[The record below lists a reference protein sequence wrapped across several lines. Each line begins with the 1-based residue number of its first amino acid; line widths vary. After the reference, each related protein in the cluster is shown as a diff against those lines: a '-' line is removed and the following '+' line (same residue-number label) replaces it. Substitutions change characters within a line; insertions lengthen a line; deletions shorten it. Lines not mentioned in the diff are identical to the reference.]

1 MDEQFFLHMVKSS
14 GHIAALLRL
23 IRWPNL
29 LIVAATQILIRYCI
43 IKPLLGQGNMTLQ
56 LPENLFFML
65 VAATVLTT
73 AAGYVINDYFDR
85 KIDRVNKPSAV
96 IVGKL
101 VYPRHAMA
109 YHLFFSIAGTIL
121 GIWVSFRAHVLF
133 MGLIFFM
140 VNGLL
145 WFYSTTY
152 KRQFLLG
159 NFIVALLAALVP
171 FLVLLYE
178 LPLLAREYGSQ
189 VTPMIKY
196 LMIWVLGFALFAFL
210 LNLIRE
216 FVKDAEDL
224 EGDKVYGKRTI
235 AVVWGIPSVRWI
247 AAALLLVVVLLLI
260 SAWYFYI
267 PDGIT
272 LIYFILFLIIPL
284 LVTMGILLLKNS
296 SGSFHQASLLLK
308 FILITGLS
316 YMIIV
321 NIIIS
326 RLT

>member
-1 MDEQFFLHMVKSS
+1 MVTFT
-14 GHIAALLRL
+14 GHIAALFRL

-29 LIVAATQILIRYCI
+29 LIVALTQILIRYCI
-43 IKPLLGQGNMTLQ
+43 IGPILSQGNMTLQ
-56 LPENLFFML
+56 LSGALFLML
-65 VAATVLTT
+65 VLATVFTT

-85 KIDRVNKPSAV
+85 KIDRVNKPSEV

-109 YHLFFSIAGTIL
+109 YHLFFSITGTIL
-121 GIWVSFRAHVLF
+121 GVWVSFKSHVLF
-133 MGLIFFM
+133 LSLIFFM

-159 NFIVALLAALVP
+159 NFIVALLAAFVP

-189 VTPMIKY
+189 FTPMTKY

-210 LNLIRE
+210 VNLVRE

-224 EGDKVYGKRTI
+224 EGDRVYGKRTI
-235 AVVWGIPSVRWI
+235 AVVWGIPASRWI
-247 AAALLLVVVLLLI
+247 SAAMLLVGVLLLI
-260 SAWYFYI
+260 LAWYFFI
-267 PDGIT
+267 PDGLT
-272 LIYFILFLIIPL
+272 LIYFVMFLIIPM
-284 LVTMGILLLKNS
+284 LVAMGILLLKNS
-296 SGSFHQASLLLK
+296 SESFRQASLLLK
-308 FILITGLS
+308 LIMISGLS
-316 YMIIV
+316 YMILV
-321 NIIIS
+321 NIIIG
-326 RLT
+326 RLS

>member
-1 MDEQFFLHMVKSS
+1 MVKDS
-14 GHIAALLRL
+14 GNITAFLRL
-23 IRWPNL
+23 IRLPNL

-43 IKPLLGQGNMTLQ
+43 ISPLLSRGYMSLQ
-56 LPENLFFML
+56 LSDGLFALL
-65 VAATVLTT
+65 VVATVFTT

-85 KIDRVNKPSAV
+85 KIDRVNKPSDV

-109 YHLFFSIAGTIL
+109 YHLFFSATGTII

-133 MGLIFFM
+133 LSLIFFM

-159 NFIVALLAALVP
+159 NFIVALLAAFVP
-171 FLVLLYE
+171 FMVLLYE
-178 LPLLAREYGSQ
+178 LPMLAREYGSQ
-189 VTPMIKY
+189 VTPMVKY
-196 LMIWVLGFALFAFL
+196 LMIWVLGFSLFAFL

-224 EGDKVYGKRTI
+224 EGDKVFGKRTI
-235 AVVWGIPSVRWI
+235 AVVWGIPATRWI
-247 AAALLLVVVLLLI
+247 SAALLFLAVILLI
-260 SAWYFYI
+260 VAWYFYI
-267 PDGIT
+267 PDGLT
-272 LIYFILFLIIPL
+272 LMYFIFFLIIPML
-284 LVTMGILLLKNS
+284 MTMGILLIKNS
-296 SGSFHQASLLLK
+296 TGAFRQASLLLK

-321 NIIIS
+321 KIIIN
-326 RLT
+326 RFA

>member
-1 MDEQFFLHMVKSS
+1 MVKES
-14 GHIAALLRL
+14 GHITAFIRL
-23 IRWPNL
+23 IRLPNL
-29 LIVAATQILIRYCI
+29 FIVAATQVLIRYCI
-43 IKPLLGQGNMTLQ
+43 ISPLLGQGNMELQ
-56 LPENLFFML
+56 LPGGLFAML
-65 VAATVLTT
+65 VVATVFTA

-85 KIDRVNKPSAV
+85 KIDRVNKPAAV
-96 IVGKL
+96 IVGKF

-109 YHLFFSIAGTIL
+109 YHLFFSITGTIL
-121 GIWVSFRAHVLF
+121 GIWVSYRAHVLY
-133 MGLIFFM
+133 MSLIFFM

-159 NFIVALLAALVP
+159 NFIVALLAAFVP

-178 LPLLAREYGSQ
+178 LPLLARNYGSQ
-189 VTPMIKY
+189 FTPLAKY
-196 LMIWVLGFALFAFL
+196 LLIWVLGFALFAFL
-210 LNLIRE
+210 INLIRE

-224 EGDKVYGKRTI
+224 EGDKVFGKRTI
-235 AVVWGIPSVRWI
+235 PVVWGITPTRWI
-247 AAALLLVVVLLLI
+247 SAALLFVVILMLI
-260 SAWYFYI
+260 STWYFYI
-267 PDGIT
+267 PDGLS
-272 LIYFILFLIIPL
+272 LIYFIFFLIIPI
-284 LVTMGILLLKNS
+284 LVAMGILLIKNS

-321 NIIIS
+321 NIIIN

>member
-1 MDEQFFLHMVKSS
+1 MVKVLE
-14 GHIAALLRL
+14 HIISLLKL
-23 IRWPNL
+23 IRLPNL

-43 IKPLLGQGNMTLQ
+43 IGPLLAQGNMTLQ
-56 LPENLFFML
+56 LPDGLFFML
-65 VAATVLTT
+65 VMATVLTT

-85 KIDRVNKPSAV
+85 KVDRVNKPSAV

-109 YHLFFSIAGTIL
+109 YHLFFSIAATIL

-133 MGLIFFM
+133 LSLIFFM

-145 WFYSTTY
+145 WFYSITY

-159 NFIVALLAALVP
+159 NFIVAILAALVP

-196 LMIWVLGFALFAFL
+196 LMIWVLGFAFFAFL
-210 LNLIRE
+210 VNLIRE

-224 EGDKVYGKRTI
+224 EGDRVYGKRTI
-235 AVVWGIPSVRWI
+235 AVVWGLPAARWI
-247 AAALLLVVVLLLI
+247 SAALLLVAVLLLMA
-260 SAWYFYI
+260 AWYFYI

-272 LIYFILFLIIPL
+272 LAYFILFLIIPM
-284 LVTMGILLLKNS
+284 LVTAGILLLKNS
-296 SGSFHQASLLLK
+296 PGSFHQASLLLK
-308 FILITGLS
+308 FILVTGLS

-326 RLT
+326 RLS

>member
-1 MDEQFFLHMVKSS
+1 MVGNTGYIS
-14 GHIAALLRL
+14 ALIRL
-23 IRWPNL
+23 IRLPNL

-43 IKPLLGQGNMTLQ
+43 ISPLLGQGNMSLQ
-56 LPENLFFML
+56 LHGGLFAML
-65 VAATVLTT
+65 VVATVFTT

-109 YHLFFSIAGTIL
+109 IHLFFSIIGTIL
-121 GIWVSFRAHVLF
+121 GIWVSFKAHVLYLS
-133 MGLIFFM
+133 LIFFM

-159 NFIVALLAALVP
+159 NFIVALLAAFVP

-189 VTPMIKY
+189 VTPMIRY
-196 LMIWVLGFALFAFL
+196 LMIWVLGFALFAFM

-224 EGDKVYGKRTI
+224 EGDRVFGKRTI
-235 AVVWGIPSVRWI
+235 PVVWGVPAARWI
-247 AAALLLVVVLLLI
+247 SAALLFIAVLLLI

-267 PDGIT
+267 PDGLS
-272 LIYFILFLIIPL
+272 LIYFIFFLIIPM
-284 LVTMGILLLKNS
+284 LVVMGILLIKNS
-296 SGSFHQASLLLK
+296 TGSFHQASLLLK
-308 FILITGLS
+308 FILITGLG

-321 NIIIS
+321 NVIIS

>member
-1 MDEQFFLHMVKSS
+1 MVTSS
-14 GHIAALLRL
+14 GHITALLRL
-23 IRWPNL
+23 IRLPNL
-29 LIVAATQILIRYCI
+29 LIVAATQVLIRYCI
-43 IKPLLGQGNMTLQ
+43 IGPLLSQGNMNLQ
-56 LPENLFFML
+56 LPEGLFFML
-65 VAATVLTT
+65 VTATVFTT

-85 KIDRVNKPSAV
+85 KIDRVNKPSEV

-121 GIWVSFRAHVLF
+121 GIWVSFKAHLLF
-133 MGLIFFM
+133 LSLIFFM

-189 VTPMIKY
+189 FTPMIKY
-196 LMIWVLGFALFAFL
+196 LMVWVLGFAFFAFL
-210 LNLIRE
+210 VNLIRE
-216 FVKDAEDL
+216 FVKDGEDL
-224 EGDKVYGKRTI
+224 EGDRVYGKKTI
-235 AVVWGIPSVRWI
+235 AVIWGIEAARWI
-247 AAALLLVVVLLLI
+247 SAVLLIIAVLLLI
-260 SAWYFYI
+260 TAWYFYI
-267 PDGIT
+267 PDSIT
-272 LIYFILFLIIPL
+272 FVYFLLFLVIPM
-284 LVTMGILLLKNS
+284 LVTIGILLLKKS

-308 FILITGLS
+308 FILVTGLS

-321 NIIIS
+321 NLIIS
-326 RLT
+326 RLS

>member
-1 MDEQFFLHMVKSS
+1 MVENS
-14 GHIAALLRL
+14 GHISALFRL
-23 IRWPNL
+23 IRLPNL

-43 IKPLLGQGNMTLQ
+43 IGPLLGQGSMSLQ
-56 LPENLFFML
+56 LPGGLFAML
-65 VAATVLTT
+65 VVATVFTT

-96 IVGKL
+96 IVGKF

-109 YHLFFSIAGTIL
+109 YHLFLSIAGTIL
-121 GIWVSFRAHVLF
+121 GIWVSFRVHVLYLS
-133 MGLIFFM
+133 LIFFM

-159 NFIVALLAALVP
+159 NFMVALLAALVP

-210 LNLIRE
+210 VNLIRE

-224 EGDKVYGKRTI
+224 AGDKVFGKRTI
-235 AVVWGIPSVRWI
+235 PVAWGLPATRWI
-247 AAALLLVVVLLLI
+247 SAALLLVTVILLLF
-260 SAWYFYI
+260 AWYYYI
-267 PDGIT
+267 PDG
-272 LIYFILFLIIPL
+272 LSLVYFIFFLVIPI
-284 LVTMGILLLKNS
+284 LVAMGILLTKNS

-308 FILITGLS
+308 FILITGLG

-321 NIIIS
+321 NIIIN

>member
-1 MDEQFFLHMVKSS
+1 MVTFT
-14 GHIAALLRL
+14 GHIAALFRL

-29 LIVAATQILIRYCI
+29 LIVALTQILIRYCI
-43 IKPLLGQGNMTLQ
+43 IGPILSQGNMTPQ
-56 LPENLFFML
+56 LPGALFLML
-65 VAATVLTT
+65 VLATVFTT

-85 KIDRVNKPSAV
+85 KIDRVNKPSEV

-121 GIWVSFRAHVLF
+121 GVWVSYKCHVLF
-133 MGLIFFM
+133 LSLIFFM

-159 NFIVALLAALVP
+159 NFIVALLAAFVP

-189 VTPMIKY
+189 FTPMTKY
-196 LMIWVLGFALFAFL
+196 LMIWVLGFAFFAFL
-210 LNLIRE
+210 VNLVRE
-216 FVKDAEDL
+216 FVKDVEDL
-224 EGDKVYGKRTI
+224 EGDRVYGKRTI
-235 AVVWGIPSVRWI
+235 AVVWGIPASRWI
-247 AAALLLVVVLLLI
+247 SAALLLVGVLLLI
-260 SAWYFYI
+260 MAWYFFI

-272 LIYFILFLIIPL
+272 LFYFVLFLIIPM
-284 LVTMGILLLKNS
+284 LVAMGILLLKNS
-296 SGSFHQASLLLK
+296 SESFRQASLLLK
-308 FILITGLS
+308 LIMISGLS
-316 YMIIV
+316 YMILV
-321 NIIIS
+321 NIIIG
-326 RLT
+326 RLS

>member
-1 MDEQFFLHMVKSS
+1 MVRDY
-14 GHIAALLRL
+14 GHIGAFLRL
-23 IRWPNL
+23 IRLPNL

-43 IKPLLGQGNMTLQ
+43 ISPLLSQGNMTLQ
-56 LPENLFFML
+56 LPGALFALL
-65 VAATVLTT
+65 VAATVFTT

-96 IVGKL
+96 IVGKF

-121 GIWVSFRAHVLF
+121 GIWVSFRAHVLYLS
-133 MGLIFFM
+133 LIFFM

-159 NFIVALLAALVP
+159 NLIVALLAALVP

-178 LPLLAREYGSQ
+178 LPLLAREYGSRLAP
-189 VTPMIKY
+189 VVKY
-196 LMIWVLGFALFAFL
+196 LMIWVMGFALFAFL
-210 LNLIRE
+210 VNLIRE
-216 FVKDAEDL
+216 IVKDAEDL
-224 EGDKVYGKRTI
+224 EGDRVFGKKTI
-235 AVVWGIPSVRWI
+235 PVVWGIPATRWI
-247 AAALLLVVVLLLI
+247 SAVLLLVAVLLLI
-260 SAWYFYI
+260 AAWYFYI
-267 PDGIT
+267 PDGIS
-272 LIYFILFLIIPL
+272 LVYFILFLIIPM
-284 LVTMGILLLKNS
+284 LVAMGILLTKNS
-296 SGSFHQASLLLK
+296 PGSFHQASLLLK

-321 NIIIS
+321 NIIIN

>member
-1 MDEQFFLHMVKSS
+1 MVENT
-14 GHIAALLRL
+14 GHISALLRL
-23 IRWPNL
+23 IRLPNL

-43 IKPLLGQGNMTLQ
+43 ISPLLGQGNMSLQ
-56 LPENLFFML
+56 LPGSLFAML
-65 VAATVLTT
+65 VVATVFTT

-96 IVGKL
+96 IVGKF

-121 GIWVSFRAHVLF
+121 GILVSMKAHVLYLS
-133 MGLIFFM
+133 LIFFM

-171 FLVLLYE
+171 FLVLLFE
-178 LPLLAREYGSQ
+178 LPLLAREYGTQ
-189 VTPMIKY
+189 FTPMVRY

-235 AVVWGIPSVRWI
+235 PVVWGIPATRWI
-247 AAALLLVVVLLLI
+247 SAALLFVSVLLLI
-260 SAWYFYI
+260 SEWYFYI
-267 PDGIT
+267 PDGIS
-272 LIYFILFLIIPL
+272 LIYFILFLIIPML
-284 LVTMGILLLKNS
+284 LVMGILLTRHS
-296 SGSFHQASLLLK
+296 TGAFHQASVLLK
-308 FILITGLS
+308 FILITGLG

-321 NIIIS
+321 NIIIN

>member
-1 MDEQFFLHMVKSS
+1 MVDNS
-14 GHIAALLRL
+14 GHMGALIRL
-23 IRWPNL
+23 IRLPNL
-29 LIVAATQILIRYCI
+29 VIVAATQILIRYCI
-43 IKPLLGQGNMTLQ
+43 ISPLLGQGNMSVQ
-56 LPENLFFML
+56 LPGGLFAML
-65 VAATVLTT
+65 VVATVFTT

-85 KIDRVNKPSAV
+85 KIDRVNKPSEV
-96 IVGKL
+96 IVGKF
-101 VYPRHAMA
+101 VHPRHAMA
-109 YHLFFSIAGTIL
+109 YHLFFSITGTLL
-121 GIWVSFRAHVLF
+121 GIWVSYKVHVLYLS
-133 MGLIFFM
+133 LIFFM

-189 VTPMIKY
+189 LSPMIKY

-210 LNLIRE
+210 VNLIRE

-224 EGDKVYGKRTI
+224 EGDKVFGKMTI
-235 AVVWGIPSVRWI
+235 PVVWGIPATRWI
-247 AAALLLVVVLLLI
+247 SSALLLVAILLLI

-267 PDGIT
+267 PDGLS
-272 LIYFILFLIIPL
+272 LIYFIFFLIIPM
-284 LVTMGILLLKNS
+284 LVAMGILLTKKT
-296 SGSFHQASLLLK
+296 SGSFHQASILLK
-308 FILITGLS
+308 FILVTGLS

-321 NIIIS
+321 NIIIN
-326 RLT
+326 RLA

>member
-1 MDEQFFLHMVKSS
+1 MVKDF
-14 GHIAALLRL
+14 GHIGALLRL
-23 IRWPNL
+23 IRLPNL
-29 LIVAATQILIRYCI
+29 LIVAATQILIRYCVI
-43 IKPLLGQGNMTLQ
+43 RPLLGQANMSLQ
-56 LPENLFFML
+56 LPDGLFAML
-65 VAATVLTT
+65 VVATVFTT

-85 KIDRVNKPSAV
+85 KIDRINKPTAV
-96 IVGKL
+96 IVGRQ

-109 YHLFFSIAGTIL
+109 YHLFFSITGTIL
-121 GIWVSFRAHVLF
+121 GVWVSFKAHVLF
-133 MGLIFFM
+133 LSLIFFM

-159 NFIVALLAALVP
+159 NFMVALLAALVP

-189 VTPMIKY
+189 VNPMVRY
-196 LMIWVLGFALFAFL
+196 LMIWVLGFAFFAFL

-224 EGDKVYGKRTI
+224 EGDKVFGKKTI
-235 AVVWGIPSVRWI
+235 PVVWGIAATRWI
-247 AAALLLVVVLLLI
+247 SAAILLLAVILLMV
-260 SAWYFYI
+260 AWYFYI

-272 LIYFILFLIIPL
+272 LLYFIFFLIIPM
-284 LVTMGILLLKNS
+284 LVAMGILLIKNS
-296 SGSFHQASLLLK
+296 SGSFHQTSLLLK

-316 YMIIV
+316 YMIVV
-321 NIIIS
+321 NIIIN
-326 RLT
+326 RLA

>member
-1 MDEQFFLHMVKSS
+1 MVENP
-14 GHIAALLRL
+14 GHIGALLRL
-23 IRWPNL
+23 FRLPNI

-43 IKPLLGQGNMTLQ
+43 ISPLLGQGNMSLQ
-56 LPENLFFML
+56 LPGGLFAML
-65 VAATVLTT
+65 VVATVFTT

-96 IVGKL
+96 IVGKF
-101 VYPRHAMA
+101 VNPRHAMA
-109 YHLFFSIAGTIL
+109 YHLFLSITGTIL
-121 GIWVSFRAHVLF
+121 GIWVSFRAHVLYLS
-133 MGLIFFM
+133 LIFFM

-159 NFIVALLAALVP
+159 NFIVALLAAFVP

-189 VTPMIKY
+189 FTPMVKY

-224 EGDKVYGKRTI
+224 EGDRVFGKRTI
-235 AVVWGIPSVRWI
+235 PVVWGIPATRWI
-247 AAALLLVVVLLLI
+247 SSALLLAAILLLI
-260 SAWYFYI
+260 SAWYYFI
-267 PDGIT
+267 PDGIS
-272 LIYFILFLIIPL
+272 LIYFIFFLIIPM
-284 LVTMGILLLKNS
+284 LVAMGILLTKNS
-296 SGSFHQASLLLK
+296 TGSFHQASLLLK
-308 FILITGLS
+308 FILITGLG

-321 NIIIS
+321 NVIIS
-326 RLT
+326 RLS

>member
-1 MDEQFFLHMVKSS
+1 MVENS
-14 GHIAALLRL
+14 GHISALFRL
-23 IRWPNL
+23 FRLPNI

-43 IKPLLGQGNMTLQ
+43 ISPLLGQGNMSLQ
-56 LPENLFFML
+56 LSGGLFAML
-65 VAATVLTT
+65 VVATVFTT

-96 IVGKL
+96 IVGKF

-109 YHLFFSIAGTIL
+109 YHMFFSITGTIL
-121 GIWVSFRAHVLF
+121 GIWVSYKAHLLF
-133 MGLIFFM
+133 LSLIFFM

-189 VTPMIKY
+189 FAPMVKY
-196 LMIWVLGFALFAFL
+196 LMIWVVGFALFAFL

-224 EGDKVYGKRTI
+224 EGDKVFGKRTI
-235 AVVWGIPSVRWI
+235 PVVWGILATRWI
-247 AAALLLVVVLLLI
+247 SAALLLVAILLLM
-260 SAWYFYI
+260 SAWYYYI

-272 LIYFILFLIIPL
+272 LIYFIFFLIIPM
-284 LVTMGILLLKNS
+284 LVAMGILLTNNS
-296 SGSFHQASLLLK
+296 AGSFHQASLLLK
-308 FILITGLS
+308 FILITGLG

>member
-1 MDEQFFLHMVKSS
+1 MVENS
-14 GHIAALLRL
+14 GHIGALIRL
-23 IRWPNL
+23 IRLPNL
-29 LIVAATQILIRYCI
+29 VIVAVTQILIRYCI
-43 IKPLLGQGNMTLQ
+43 ISPLLAQGNMSLQ
-56 LPENLFFML
+56 LPGSLFAML
-65 VAATVLTT
+65 VLATVFTT

-85 KIDRVNKPSAV
+85 KIDRVNKPSEV

-109 YHLFFSIAGTIL
+109 YHLFFSITGTIL

-133 MGLIFFM
+133 LSLVFFM

-178 LPLLAREYGSQ
+178 LPLLAKEYGSQ
-189 VTPMIKY
+189 AAPMTKY
-196 LMIWVLGFALFAFL
+196 LMIWVLGFALFAFMV
-210 LNLIRE
+210 NLIRE

-224 EGDKVYGKRTI
+224 EGDRVYGKRTI
-235 AVVWGIPSVRWI
+235 AVVWGVPAARWI
-247 AAALLLVVVLLLI
+247 SAALLFLTVLLLI
-260 SAWYFYI
+260 AAWYFYI
-267 PDGIT
+267 PDG
-272 LIYFILFLIIPL
+272 LSLMYFIFFLIIPI
-284 LVTMGILLLKNS
+284 LVVMGILLIRNS
-296 SGSFHQASLLLK
+296 TGSFHQASLLLK

-321 NIIIS
+321 NIIIN

>member
-1 MDEQFFLHMVKSS
+1 MVKDD
-14 GHIAALLRL
+14 GHISALFRL
-23 IRWPNL
+23 IRMPNL

-43 IKPLLGQGNMTLQ
+43 ISPLLKQGNMSLQ
-56 LPENLFFML
+56 LPGGLFAML
-65 VAATVLTT
+65 VIATVFTT

-85 KIDRVNKPSAV
+85 KIDRVNKPAAV
-96 IVGKL
+96 IVGKS
-101 VYPRHAMA
+101 VYPRLAMA
-109 YHLFFSIAGTIL
+109 YHLFLSITGTLL

-133 MGLIFFM
+133 LSLIFFM

-178 LPLLAREYGSQ
+178 LPLLAREYGSRAA
-189 VTPMIKY
+189 PMVKY
-196 LMIWVLGFALFAFL
+196 LMIWVLGFAVFAFL
-210 LNLIRE
+210 VNLIRE

-224 EGDKVYGKRTI
+224 EGDRVYGKRTI
-235 AVVWGIPSVRWI
+235 PVVWGIPATRWI
-247 AAALLLVVVLLLI
+247 SAALLLVAVILLI

-267 PDGIT
+267 PDGIS
-272 LIYFILFLIIPL
+272 LVYFILFLIIPM
-284 LVTMGILLLKNS
+284 LVAMGILLTRNTT
-296 SGSFHQASLLLK
+296 GSFHQASLLLK

-316 YMIIV
+316 YMIVV
-321 NIIIS
+321 NIIIN
-326 RLT
+326 RIT

>member
-1 MDEQFFLHMVKSS
+1 MVGNS
-14 GHIAALLRL
+14 GHTGALIRL
-23 IRWPNL
+23 IRLPNL

-43 IKPLLGQGNMTLQ
+43 IGPLLGQGNMVLQ
-56 LPENLFFML
+56 LSGSLFAML
-65 VAATVLTT
+65 VIATVFTT

-85 KIDRVNKPSAV
+85 KIDRINKPSAV
-96 IVGKL
+96 IVGKF

-109 YHLFFSIAGTIL
+109 YHLFFSITGTLL
-121 GIWVSFRAHVLF
+121 GIWVSYRVHVLYLS
-133 MGLIFFM
+133 LIFFM

-189 VTPMIKY
+189 VNPMIKY
-196 LMIWVLGFALFAFL
+196 LMIWVLGFSLFAFL
-210 LNLIRE
+210 VNLIRE

-224 EGDKVYGKRTI
+224 EGDKVFGKRTI
-235 AVVWGIPSVRWI
+235 PVVWGIPATRWI
-247 AAALLLVVVLLLI
+247 SAALLFAAIIMLI
-260 SAWYFYI
+260 AAWYFYI
-267 PDGIT
+267 PDGLS
-272 LIYFILFLIIPL
+272 LIYFILFLIIPM
-284 LVTMGILLLKNS
+284 LVAMGILLTKNS
-296 SGSFHQASLLLK
+296 SGSFHQASTLLK
-308 FILITGLS
+308 FILVTGLS

-321 NIIIS
+321 NIIIN